1 MLVIVS
7 NIGKNFVLEEFR
19 QYAASLNIDIK
30 EILVEA
36 YNSIGKVERY
46 YGLLRRAYEILT
58 NELPTTSKD
67 VLLQIVVKVIND
79 SAGLDGIVLILLVFS
94 IYLRLT
100 KDLPLSPSI
109 IARITAI
116 YKVIKEVRCIY
127 VERQVRDTLII
138 RNRLNTYRVYELLL

>member
-1 MLVIVS
+1 MS
-7 NIGKNFVLEEFR
+7 EEFR
-19 QYAASLNIDIK
+19 QHAASLNIDIK

-67 VLLQIVVKVIND
+67 VLLQIVVKAIND
-79 SAGLDGIVLILLVFS
+79 SAGLDGIVLILLMFS
-94 IYLRLT
+94 AYPRLT

-109 IARITAI
+109 T
-116 YKVIKEVRCIY
+116 
-127 VERQVRDTLII
+127 T
-138 RNRLNTYRVYELLL
+138 